1 MDSAV
6 RSVLLHTPRMDLRPV
21 HRVLFFL
28 NAILLL
34 AALVLLFIF
43 QPQSATLQKGE
54 VSDRTVVAQHKLTYV
69 DHLATQARR
78 RQAMQQTPP
87 ALVGDTRP
95 AIKRLHEAQTFF
107 RQLAPIVNGSA
118 TYDQKVT
125 ALRRLAPADIHPTNL
140 SQLATLKRSD
150 FQIVRDRSMSLLSQA
165 VQWHFSQVETTTT
178 EIELLSTVSPH
189 VSVLQRLVIGEVL
202 SAFITPTVVVDR
214 TATKARQQAAVRRVA
229 PVVGTMYPG
238 EVIVRSGDIVTAHE
252 MDQLEA
258 LGLETGS
265 SGWQGTLASALFAAV
280 ILATLF
286 WFLHAFHPNFLA
298 NPRLL
303 LLIDASILVSVAGSR
318 YLTNGHV
325 VLPYFLPVA
334 AASIFAAALS
344 APEAAI
350 AISLAIAILAGWVT
364 SNSFEVTTYY
374 FLTGAVGALAIQPLR
389 SLKQFIFAGLYV
401 TLFGILTSLAFALL
415 DRAYDAAALREY
427 LFAAVFNGFV
437 SSTLALGG
445 FALLSGYFGIT
456 TMLQL
461 LELGQPSHPLLR
473 RLMAR
478 APGTYNHSLILASMM
493 EHAADEIGMNA
504 LVSKICALYHDVG
517 KTQNPLCFAENQLGQ
532 GNIHDDLRPEES
544 ARIIR
549 GHVGQGLKL
558 AHQHRLPRFV
568 LDAIAE
574 HHGTTQIAYFL
585 HRAREQSDGPVDT
598 SQFTYGGPKPQ
609 SKESALLMLADVCES
624 TVRAIG
630 DHSPARIRE
639 TVERIFRERVESGQL
654 DESPLTLRDIE
665 LAREAFLA
673 VLNGL
678 YHPRVEYPEADQPV
692 QQVSQAL

>member
-1 MDSAV
+1 V
-6 RSVLLHTPRMDLRPV
+6 FL
-21 HRVLFFL
+21 L
-28 NAILLL
+28 NAVTLL
-34 AALVLLFIF
+34 AALILLFTF
-43 QPQSATLQKGE
+43 QPQTPILQVGE
-54 VSDRTVVAQHKLTYV
+54 VSDRTVVVQHKLTYI
-69 DHLATQARR
+69 DHLATNARR
-78 RQAMQQTPP
+78 RQAMQGTPP
-87 ALVGDTRP
+87 AYVGNTRP
-95 AIKRLHEAQTFF
+95 AVQRLHDAQTFF
-107 RQLAPIVNGSA
+107 NSVRPVITGNG

-125 ALRRLAPADIHPTNL
+125 AVRRLEPPYVLPANL
-140 SQLATLKRSD
+140 NQLATLNKQD
-150 FQIVRDRSMSLLSQA
+150 FEVVRTHSLSLLSQA
-165 VQWHFSQVETTTT
+165 VQWHFSATETTTT

-189 VSVLQRLVIGEVL
+189 LSVLQRSVIGQIL
-202 SAFITPTVVVDR
+202 AAFITPTEIVDPS
-214 TATKARQQAAVRRVA
+214 ATKARQQAAAEHVA

-252 MDQLEA
+252 LDQLKA
-258 LGLETGS
+258 LGLEAGS
-265 SGWQGTLASALFAAV
+265 AGWQGTAASGVFAALV
-280 ILATLF
+280 LATLF
-286 WFLHAFHPNFLA
+286 WFLHAFHPGYLA

-318 YLTNGHV
+318 FLTNGHV

-334 AASIFAAALS
+334 AASIFAAALT

-350 AISLAIAILAGWVT
+350 AIALAIAILAGWVT
-364 SNSFEVTTYY
+364 SNSFEVTIYY

-389 SLKQFIFAGLYV
+389 TLKQFIFAGLYV
-401 TLFGILTSLAFALL
+401 MLFGMLTSLAFALV
-415 DRAYDAAALREY
+415 DRSYDAAALREY

-445 FALLSGYFGIT
+445 FALLSGYFRIT
-456 TMLQL
+456 TTLQL

-504 LVSKICALYHDVG
+504 LVAKICALYHDVG

-574 HHGTTQIAYFL
+574 HHGTTQISYFL
-585 HRAREQSDGPVDT
+585 HRAREQSEGPVDLT
-598 SQFTYGGPKPQ
+598 LFTYGGPKPQ
-609 SKESALLMLADVCES
+609 TKESALLMLADVCES
-624 TVRAIG
+624 TVRAMG

-639 TVERIFRERVESGQL
+639 TVDRIFRERIESGQL

-665 LAREAFLA
+665 LAREAFLS

-678 YHPRVEYPEADQPV
+678 YHPRVEYPEAEQP
-692 QQVSQAL
+692 QAQRAEQAL

>member
-6 RSVLLHTPRMDLRPV
+6 RSVLLHTPRMDLRPI
-21 HRVLFFL
+21 HRVLFVL
-28 NAILLL
+28 NAVALL
-34 AALVLLFIF
+34 AALMLLFAF
-43 QPQSATLQKGE
+43 QPQAAPLQVGE
-54 VSDRTVVAQHKLTYV
+54 VSDRTVVAQHRLAYV
-69 DHLATQARR
+69 DHQATELRR
-78 RQAMQQTPP
+78 RQAMQTAPAAYVGNTQP
-87 ALVGDTRP
+87 ALR
-95 AIKRLHEAQTFF
+95 RLHEAQAFF
-107 RQLAPIVNGSA
+107 SAAAPIVAGNGS
-118 TYDQKVT
+118 YDHKVT
-125 ALRRLAPADIHPTNL
+125 AIRRLEPPDVLPANL
-140 SQLATLKRSD
+140 NQVATLSKPDFDAVRSHS
-150 FQIVRDRSMSLLSQA
+150 ISLLSQA
-165 VQWHFSQVETTTT
+165 VQWHFSSADTTTT

-189 VSVLQRLVIGEVL
+189 ATVLQRSVL
-202 SAFITPTVVVDR
+202 GQVLAAFITPTMIVDQETTR
-214 TATKARQQAAVRRVA
+214 DRQQAAAGRVA
-229 PVVGTMYPG
+229 PVMGTIFPG
-238 EVIVRSGDIVTAHE
+238 EVIVRSGNIVTAHQ
-252 MDQLEA
+252 MDQLRA
-258 LGLETGS
+258 LGIEAGS
-265 SGWQGTLASALFAAV
+265 PAWQGSLASFIFAAL
-280 ILATLF
+280 ILSTLF
-286 WFLHAFHPNFLA
+286 WFLHAFHPGFLA

-318 YLTNGHV
+318 FLTNGHV

-350 AISLAIAILAGWVT
+350 AIALALAILAGWAT
-364 SNSFEVTTYY
+364 SNSFEVTVYY
-374 FLTGAVGALAIQPLR
+374 FLTGAAGALAIQPLR
-389 SLKQFIFAGLYV
+389 QLKQFIVAGVYV
-401 TLFGILTSLAFALL
+401 MIFGLFTSLAFALV
-415 DRAYDAAALREY
+415 DRSDDAAAVREF

-456 TMLQL
+456 TTLQL

-493 EHAADEIGMNA
+493 ERAADEIGANP
-504 LVSKICALYHDVG
+504 LVAKICALYHDVG

-585 HRAREQSDGPVDT
+585 HRARESAEGPVDA
-598 SQFTYGGPKPQ
+598 SLFTYGGPKPQ
-609 SKESALLMLADVCES
+609 TRESALLMLADVCES
-624 TVRAIG
+624 TVRATG
-630 DHSPARIRE
+630 DRSPDRIAE
-639 TVERIFRERVESGQL
+639 TVDRIFRERMESGQL
-654 DESPLTLRDIE
+654 DESPLTLKDLQLTRD
-665 LAREAFLA
+665 AFLS

-678 YHPRVEYPEADQPV
+678 YHPRVEYPEVEPSETAAQP
-692 QQVSQAL
+692 L

>member
-21 HRVLFFL
+21 HRVLFVL
-28 NAILLL
+28 NAVVLL
-34 AALVLLFIF
+34 AALMLLFTF
-43 QPQSATLQKGE
+43 QPQSAALQVGE
-54 VSDRTVVAQHKLTYV
+54 VSDRTVVVQHKVTYV

-78 RQAMQQTPP
+78 RQEMQATLP
-87 ALVGDTRP
+87 AFVGNIQP
-95 AIKRLHEAQTFF
+95 ATHRLHEAQTFF
-107 RQLAPIVNGSA
+107 NAVAPIVDGNGS
-118 TYDQKVT
+118 YDQKVT
-125 ALRRLAPADIHPTNL
+125 AVRRAEPADVLPANL
-140 SQLATLKRSD
+140 NQLATLSKSD
-150 FQIVRDRSMSLLSQA
+150 FALVRARSLSLLSQA
-165 VQWHFSQVETTTT
+165 VQWHFSQSESTTTQ
-178 EIELLSTVSPH
+178 IELLSTVSPH
-189 VSVLQRLVIGEVL
+189 ITVLQRSVIGEVL
-202 SAFITPTVVVDR
+202 AAFITPTMIVDPE
-214 TATKARQQAAVRRVA
+214 ATKARQQAAARRVA
-229 PVVGTMYPG
+229 PVIGTMYPG
-238 EVIVRSGDIVTAHE
+238 EIIVRSGDIVTAHE
-252 MDQLEA
+252 MDQLKA

-265 SGWQGTLASALFAAV
+265 AGWQGALASGVFSAL
-280 ILATLF
+280 ILTTLF
-286 WFLHAFHPNFLA
+286 WFLHAFHPRFLA

-318 YLTNGHV
+318 FLTNGHV
-325 VLPYFLPVA
+325 VLPFFLPVA
-334 AASIFAAALS
+334 AASIFAASLTT
-344 APEAAI
+344 PEAAI
-350 AISLAIAILAGWVT
+350 AIALAVAILAGWVT
-364 SNSFEVTTYY
+364 SNSFEVTMYY
-374 FLTGAVGALAIQPLR
+374 FLTGAVGTLAIQPLR
-389 SLKQFIFAGLYV
+389 SLKQFIYAGLYV
-401 TLFGILTSLAFALL
+401 MLFGMLTSLAFALI
-415 DRAYDAAALREY
+415 DRAYDATALREY
-427 LFAAVFNGFV
+427 LFAAVFNGFL

-456 TMLQL
+456 TTLQL

-504 LVSKICALYHDVG
+504 LVAKICALYHDVG

-585 HRAREQSDGPVDT
+585 HRAREQSEGHVDA

-609 SKESALLMLADVCES
+609 TKESALLMLADVCES
-624 TVRAIG
+624 TVRATP
-630 DHSPARIRE
+630 DHSPAGIRE
-639 TVERIFRERVESGQL
+639 TVDRIFRDRIESGQL
-654 DESPLTLRDIE
+654 DESPLTLHDIE
-665 LAREAFLA
+665 VAREAFLS

-678 YHPRVEYPEADQPV
+678 YHPRVEYPEAEQPA
-692 QQVSQAL
+692 QHSQVL

>member
-21 HRVLFFL
+21 HRVLFVL
-28 NAILLL
+28 NAVTLL
-34 AALVLLFIF
+34 AALMLLFTF
-43 QPQSATLQKGE
+43 QPQSAALQEGE
-54 VSDRTVVAQHKLTYV
+54 VSDRTVVVQHKLAYV
-69 DHLATQARR
+69 DHLATRLRR
-78 RQAMQQTPP
+78 RQARQQALP
-87 ALVGDTRP
+87 AFVGNTQP
-95 AIKRLHEAQTFF
+95 AIRRLREARTFF
-107 RQLAPIVNGSA
+107 NAVAPIVGGRG

-125 ALRRLAPADIHPTNL
+125 AVRRLEPADVLPANL
-140 SQLATLKRSD
+140 NQMATLSRSD
-150 FQIVRDRSMSLLSQA
+150 FQIVRNRSLSLLSQA
-165 VQWHFSQVETTTT
+165 VQWHFSEAETTAT

-189 VSVLQRLVIGEVL
+189 ITVLQRSVIGEVL
-202 SAFITPTVVVDR
+202 AAFITPTVIVDPG
-214 TATKARQQAAVRRVA
+214 ATKARQDAAARRVA
-229 PVVGTMYPG
+229 PVIGTMYPG
-238 EVIVRSGDIVTAHE
+238 EIIVRSGDIVTAHE
-252 MDQLEA
+252 MDQLKA
-258 LGLETGS
+258 LGEETGS
-265 SGWQGTLASALFAAV
+265 SGWQGTLASGVFAAL

-286 WFLHAFHPNFLA
+286 WFLHAFHPGFLA

-318 YLTNGHV
+318 FLTNGHV

-350 AISLAIAILAGWVT
+350 AIALAVAILAGWVA
-364 SNSFEVTTYY
+364 SDSFEVTIYY
-374 FLTGAVGALAIQPLR
+374 FLTGAAGALAIQPLR

-401 TLFGILTSLAFALL
+401 MCFGMLTSLAFALL
-415 DRAYDAAALREY
+415 DRTYDAAALREY

-456 TMLQL
+456 TTLQL

-504 LVSKICALYHDVG
+504 LVAKICALYHDVG

-544 ARIIR
+544 SRIIR

-585 HRAREQSDGPVDT
+585 HRAREQSEGPVDT

-609 SKESALLMLADVCES
+609 TKESALLMLADVCES

-639 TVERIFRERVESGQL
+639 TVDRIFRERIESGQL
-654 DESPLTLRDIE
+654 DESPLTLHDIE
-665 LAREAFLA
+665 LAREAFLS

-678 YHPRVEYPEADQPV
+678 YHPRVEYPEAEQPA
-692 QQVSQAL
+692 QRAEQAL

>member
-21 HRVLFFL
+21 HRVLFIL
-28 NAILLL
+28 NAVALL
-34 AALVLLFIF
+34 AALMILFTF
-43 QPQSATLQKGE
+43 QPQSPVLQVGE
-54 VSDRTVVAQHKLTYV
+54 VSDRTVVAQHKITYI
-69 DHLATQARR
+69 DHLATNARR
-78 RQAMQQTPP
+78 RQAMQSTPP
-87 ALVGDTRP
+87 SYVGNTGP
-95 AIKRLHEAQTFF
+95 AIRRLQEARAFF
-107 RQLAPIVNGSA
+107 KALKPIITGSD

-125 ALRRLAPADIHPTNL
+125 AVRRLEPPDVLPANL
-140 SQLATLKRSD
+140 NQVATLNKSD
-150 FQIVRDRSMSLLSQA
+150 LQIVRGRSLSLLSQA
-165 VQWHFSQVETTTT
+165 VQWHFGQSDTTAI

-189 VSVLQRLVIGEVL
+189 LTVLQRSVIGQIL
-202 SAFITPTVVVDR
+202 AAFITPTEIVNPV
-214 TATKARQQAAVRRVA
+214 ATRQRQKAAANRIARI
-229 PVVGTMYPG
+229 VGTIYPG
-238 EVIVRSGDIVTAHE
+238 EVVVRSGDIVTAHE
-252 MDQLEA
+252 MDQLNA
-258 LGLETGS
+258 LGLESGS
-265 SGWQGTLASALFAAV
+265 AGWQGTLASAVFATLV
-280 ILATLF
+280 LATLF
-286 WFLHAFHPNFLA
+286 WYLHAFHPGFLA

-303 LLIDASILVSVAGSR
+303 LLVDASILVSVAGSR
-318 YLTNGHV
+318 FLTNGHV

-350 AISLAIAILAGWVT
+350 AIALAIAILAGWVT
-364 SNSFEVTTYY
+364 SNSFEVTIYY
-374 FLTGAVGALAIQPLR
+374 FLTGAAGALAIHSLR

-401 TLFGILTSLAFALL
+401 MLFGILTSLAFALL
-415 DRAYDAAALREY
+415 DRSYDAAALREY

-456 TMLQL
+456 TTLQL

-493 EHAADEIGMNA
+493 ERAADEIGMNA
-504 LVSKICALYHDVG
+504 LVAKICALYHDVG

-532 GNIHDDLRPEES
+532 GNIHDDLRPDES

-585 HRAREQSDGPVDT
+585 HRAREQAEAPVDV
-598 SQFTYGGPKPQ
+598 SLFTYGGPKPQ
-609 SKESALLMLADVCES
+609 TKESALLMLADVCES
-624 TVRAIG
+624 TVRATG

-639 TVERIFRERVESGQL
+639 TVDRIFRERIESGQL
-654 DESPLTLRDIE
+654 DDSPMTLRDIE
-665 LAREAFLA
+665 LAREAFLS

-678 YHPRVEYPEADQPV
+678 YHPRVEYPEVEQPA
-692 QQVSQAL
+692 QPASQVL